1 MHMQYKGR
9 TITVSGNEERGYI
22 AIISYAD
29 YPPHETCSFNTRG
42 EAIDEAFRFVHA
54 YTGEDPWNV
63 SLR

>member
-1 MHMQYKGR
+1 MLYKGR
-9 TITVSGNEERGYI
+9 TIIVNGNDDRGYI

-29 YPPHETCSFNTRG
+29 YPPHETCRFATRG

-54 YTGEDPWNV
+54 YTGDGPWNA